1 MAGVGIHYF
10 FKISPADNR
19 ERAMKEL
26 GISLRTPFS
35 QVGRKLIAPLLL
47 AGATLAMVSGSAEA
61 AAPVQASCHLQ
72 SPGGQIKRVVFIIFD
87 NVHLR
92 RDNPNVP
99 SDLEQIPS
107 LLNFLQGKGVVSGN
121 HHTPLISH
129 TADDIITGLTGVYG
143 DRHGSPI
150 SNSFGI
156 FKKDNSSV
164 VFQTSFVYWT
174 TTTAQ
179 SHPEA
184 GENLPV
190 LLNENGKNA
199 PAPWPVFTRA
209 GCDVGAFS
217 LNGLAIENKTDIAN
231 IFGATVAGTAATQDY
246 EGVAIHCAKGS
257 PLCGGSNS
265 AFAQSDA
272 LPDEPGGYTGFS
284 GLFGNI
290 NVQPAISPSG
300 KVTDLDGNVI
310 TDPFSNKPGFPT
322 DFDPSPTASLGY
334 AATMLEAG
342 VPVVYTYVADAH
354 DPHHLDVPNAG
365 SGNPNSGHAYGPG
378 EAGYVAALKSY
389 DQAFGQFF
397 ARLKKDG
404 IDETNTLFVVVPDE
418 NDHFVGSGPTPT
430 SCDGVNTPCTY
441 ANIGEIELSIDKV
454 LLAQRMNSTPFSVH
468 SDDAPN
474 VYINTNPGATDKPTR
489 TMEQDVNALVAT
501 NPITGNSDMLSKLL
515 ADRAEMKLLH
525 MITASPQ
532 RNASF
537 TIFGNDNY
545 FFETGNNSGCATP
558 TAPVC
563 EAPGFAW
570 NHGDFQQQI
579 TRTWVAMVGPGVK
592 QLGRDD
598 QVFTDHTDVRPTVM
612 ALLGLTDSYVHEGR
626 VVAEFMHET
635 ALPAG
640 IRSARENFVELAQ
653 VFKQLNAP
661 KGELG
666 RASLVWA
673 NRSITSSDKV
683 YGRYLSKIADITK
696 DRDQLAGQIQTA
708 LDNAAFHNR
717 PVDEHAEDGLGRSAQ
732 KMIDQVKDLA
742 DHDHD
747 QD

>member
-1 MAGVGIHYF
+1 
-10 FKISPADNR
+10 
-19 ERAMKEL
+19 MKEL
-26 GISLRTPFS
+26 RTSLRAPVSLAHGLLFRANCS
-35 QVGRKLIAPLLL
+35 RLGRKLIAPVLL
-47 AGATLAMVSGSAEA
+47 AGAALAMVSGSAEA
-61 AAPVQASCHLQ
+61 AAPVQPSCHLQ

-107 LLNFLQGKGVVSGN
+107 LLNFLQGKGVISGN
-121 HHTPLISH
+121 HFTPLISH
-129 TADDIITGLTGVYG
+129 TADDILTGLTGVYG
-143 DRHGSPI
+143 DRHGSPV

-156 FKKDNSSV
+156 FKADNSSA

-190 LLNENGKNA
+190 LLNEKGKNA

-231 IFGATVAGTAATQDY
+231 IFGSAVAGTAATQDY
-246 EGVAIHCAKGS
+246 EGIAIHCAIGS
-257 PLCGGSNS
+257 PLCTGNN
-265 AFAQSDA
+265 APHAKSDL
-272 LPDEPGGYTGFS
+272 LPDEPGGYANFS

-290 NVQPAISPSG
+290 NVQPVISPSG
-300 KVTDLDGNVI
+300 PVVDLDGVVI

-334 AATMLEAG
+334 AAAMLEAG

-365 SGNPNSGHAYGPG
+365 SGNPNNGHAYGPG

-389 DQAFGQFF
+389 DKAFGQFF
-397 ARLKKDG
+397 VRLKADG
-404 IDETNTLFVVVPDE
+404 IDETNTLFIVVPDE
-418 NDHFVGSGPTPT
+418 NDHFVGGSPTPGG
-430 SCDGVNTPCTY
+430 CDGVNTPCAYTQT
-441 ANIGEIELSIDKV
+441 GEIETAIDKL
-454 LLAQRMNSTPFSVH
+454 LLAQRMNSTPFLVH

-474 VYINTNPGATDKPTR
+474 FYLNTNPGATAAVTR
-489 TMEQDVNALVAT
+489 TMEQDLNALVAT
-501 NPITGNSDMLSKLL
+501 NPITNNTDELSKLL

-525 MITASPQ
+525 MVTASPQ
-532 RNASF
+532 RTPSF
-537 TIFGNDNY
+537 TMFGNDNY
-545 FFETGNNSGCATP
+545 FFETGNNNGCAIP
-558 TAPVC
+558 TTPVC

-570 NHGDFQQQI
+570 NHGDFQRQI
-579 TRTWVAMVGPGVK
+579 TQTWLAMVGPGVR

-598 QVFTDHTDVRPTVM
+598 QVFTDHTDIRPTVM
-612 ALLGLTDSYVHEGR
+612 ALLGLTDDYVHEGR
-626 VVAEFMHET
+626 VVAEFMHES
-635 ALPAG
+635 ALPPG
-640 IRSARENFVELAQ
+640 IGAARENFVELAEL
-653 VFKQLNAP
+653 FKQLNAP

-673 NRSITSSDKV
+673 NRSITSSNKV
-683 YGRYLSKIADITK
+683 YGRYLARIADITE
-696 DRDQLAGQIQTA
+696 DRDGLAGQIVTV
-708 LDNAAFHNR
+708 LNNAAFHNQ
-717 PVDEHAEDGLGRSAQ
+717 PVSERAEDGLGRRARQ
-732 KMIDQVKDLA
+732 MIDQVKDLA